1 MSDFMLGSV
10 TNTLM
15 SCLAPSERQDD
26 DQSTSGQNMILSM
39 PVQQCSSMQQHCSK
53 REREQQDTWRIR
65 STEADMLSGISQ
77 ERNARSRGHWFTEF
91 CNSQRLSHFA
101 APFIGARAK
110 ISVAENCAFL
120 LLNSQSGY
128 NEYCQE

>member
-1 MSDFMLGSV
+1 MLGSV
-10 TNTLM
+10 GTHKPLF
-15 SCLAPSERQDD
+15 RQLKRHEMLI
-26 DQSTSGQNMILSM
+26 SHNSKRNLVLSM
-39 PVQQCSSMQQHCSK
+39 PVPIAEACSSTAPDNKSSRK
-53 REREQQDTWRIR
+53 ESR

-110 ISVAENCAFL
+110 ISVAENCNQIIL
-120 LLNSQSGY
+120 DTS
-128 NEYCQE
+128 

>member
-1 MSDFMLGSV
+1 MLKLGGFTCSDFMLGSV
-10 TNTLM
+10 ANTI
-15 SCLAPSERQDD
+15 SYFIQSE
-26 DQSTSGQNMILSM
+26 
-39 PVQQCSSMQQHCSK
+39 
-53 REREQQDTWRIR
+53 
-65 STEADMLSGISQ
+65 AYMLSDIFQ

-120 LLNSQSGY
+120 SLNSQSV
-128 NEYCQE
+128 QRILS